1 MDTSEKGLET
11 LIETSLLNQAGYIK
25 GQSHNYEPNYC
36 IDKTLLLQFLNQTQ
50 PTQLDKLKTK
60 FGQKFEQKLF
70 ERISKQIKDKGI
82 IEVLRKGIKAQEIT
96 LNLYYKLPP
105 SQLNPQAIQ
114 LYNQNI
120 FSVTRQL
127 HFSNEKKQQSLD
139 IVIFINGL
147 PLITLELKNN
157 LTNQNV
163 QDAIKQYQNNRN
175 PKETLFNFTRC
186 LVHFAVDDELVYM
199 TTELKGQQTIF
210 LPFNKGQKSEPE
222 LIFPDSAGNPINPN
236 GIKTDYL
243 WKEIF
248 SKKTLSN
255 IIEKY
260 AQLVE
265 ENLTPQPPSLRG
277 KGENLKPLSSQERG
291 LERGQKKRKLIFPRY
306 HQLDLV
312 QKLLEAAKNQ
322 GVGQRYLIQHSA
334 GSGKSNSISWLS
346 HQLVELTDTSETNT
360 IFDSIIVVTD
370 RKILDRQ
377 IRNNIKQFAQVN
389 GVVEA
394 ITEGSK
400 QLQKALENGKK
411 IIITTVFKFAYIVKE
426 IQSLNNQK
434 FAIIIDEAHSSQSGS
449 SAAKMSAALN
459 KETAEEE
466 ETTEDKILRI
476 IAEQKLSP
484 NASYFAFTAT
494 PKNKTLETF
503 GIKNHEDGKYHPF
516 HNYAMKQAIEE
527 KFILDVLENYTTYQS
542 YYKIQQIIADNPQ
555 FDTKRAKKKLKK
567 YVEGHPQIIRQKAEI
582 MIDHFLADVIN
593 TNKINGQAKAMVVT
607 NGIISAIRYKLAFDA
622 YLKEIN
628 APYQTIVAFSGSK
641 EVDGKVE
648 DESSL
653 NGFPSQDIP
662 DEFNKSEYRFLIVA
676 DKYQTGFDQPLLHT
690 MYVDKP
696 LADIKAVQTLSRL
709 NRAYKPDKKDTFIL
723 DFVNSADAIK
733 TAFDPF
739 YKTTILSEET
749 DIDRLNDLQDSLD
762 GFQVYSETEVNE
774 LMALFINGAERDQ
787 LDPILDECKQT
798 FIKELDIESQIQF
811 KTKAKSFVRNY
822 QFLVQIHPFRN
833 PYWESLKTFL
843 KFLLTKLPNLNDT
856 DLSKG
861 ILESVDIDSYRVERQ
876 NTLAIQLEGSGEIK
890 PAPPEPPGSTYQPKL
905 DYLSHIIEDFNNRF
919 GNISWTEKDQVRK
932 FIFEDLP
939 AEVSKDEEYQNAK
952 KYSDRQNA
960 RITFEKK
967 LVDKFQEFIFDH
979 TEVYQQF
986 TDNPDFKTWLADT
999 LFNRDYNQDAA

>member
-1 MDTSEKGLET
+1 MDTSEKALET
-11 LIETSLLNQAGYIK
+11 LIETSLLNQSGYIK
-25 GQSHNYEPNYC
+25 GQSNNYEPNYC

-50 PTQLDKLKTK
+50 PTQIDKLKTK

-82 IEVLRKGIKAQEIT
+82 IEVLRNGIKAQEIT

-105 SQLNPQAIQ
+105 SQVNPQAIQ
-114 LYNQNI
+114 IYNQNI

-175 PKETLFNFTRC
+175 PKETLFNFGRC

-210 LPFNKGQKSEPE
+210 LPFNKGQKSESQ

-265 ENLTPQPPSLRG
+265 EKEEG
-277 KGENLKPLSSQERG
+277 KP
-291 LERGQKKRKLIFPRY
+291 KKRKLIFPRY

-346 HQLVELTDTSETNT
+346 HQLLELTDTSETNT

-434 FAIIIDEAHSSQSGS
+434 FAIII
-449 SAAKMSAALN
+449 
-459 KETAEEE
+459 
-466 ETTEDKILRI
+466 
-476 IAEQKLSP
+476 
-484 NASYFAFTAT
+484 FTAT
-494 PKNKTLETF
+494 PKNKSLETF

-527 KFILDVLENYTTYQS
+527 EFILDVLENYTTYQS

-555 FDTKRAKKKLKK
+555 FDTKRAQKKLKK

-622 YLKEIN
+622 LGLNLQKKIKCGNSYLKI
-628 APYQTIVAFSGSK
+628 YLQ
-641 EVDGKVE
+641 
-648 DESSL
+648 
-653 NGFPSQDIP
+653 Q
-662 DEFNKSEYRFLIVA
+662 
-676 DKYQTGFDQPLLHT
+676 
-690 MYVDKP
+690 
-696 LADIKAVQTLSRL
+696 LAKMK
-709 NRAYKPDKKDTFIL
+709 N
-723 DFVNSADAIK
+723 IK
-733 TAFDPF
+733 TLRNIQIV
-739 YKTTILSEET
+739 KM
-749 DIDRLNDLQDSLD
+749 R
-762 GFQVYSETEVNE
+762 E
-774 LMALFINGAERDQ
+774 LLLR
-787 LDPILDECKQT
+787 
-798 FIKELDIESQIQF
+798 
-811 KTKAKSFVRNY
+811 KS
-822 QFLVQIHPFRN
+822 
-833 PYWESLKTFL
+833 
-843 KFLLTKLPNLNDT
+843 
-856 DLSKG
+856 
-861 ILESVDIDSYRVERQ
+861 
-876 NTLAIQLEGSGEIK
+876 
-890 PAPPEPPGSTYQPKL
+890 
-905 DYLSHIIEDFNNRF
+905 
-919 GNISWTEKDQVRK
+919 
-932 FIFEDLP
+932 
-939 AEVSKDEEYQNAK
+939 
-952 KYSDRQNA
+952 
-960 RITFEKK
+960 
-967 LVDKFQEFIFDH
+967 
-979 TEVYQQF
+979 
-986 TDNPDFKTWLADT
+986 
-999 LFNRDYNQDAA
+999 